1 MDVKRQQTSN
11 ESQTKNAPKNGVENQ
26 EKGSTGR
33 KCLMC
38 LQSYEEL
45 GAIETESSEELKRI
59 VDNMFKIAKIEI
71 SPTGGKVE
79 PLCSSCRAKL
89 GYDFDEDAYYEMLSQ
104 TYSETSPPSSNPT
117 LFGNGPPAHTGG
129 TPVEY
134 PESPTGPLLD
144 AACGTFVVTE
154 FGRDEAADKS
164 SDLKC
169 VVCAKVFNFRSTL
182 RLHIRSHY
190 STSQELEPQKP
201 QRKPRMY
208 ECGECNISFKLKYDY
223 DKHQAIHNRGNL
235 FQCEICYKLFK
246 HKSYYLMHRNAK
258 RCKAVSLPMTPMNLS
273 TNSVRNISPEKQLQ
287 EISTLSEGIRHT
299 S

>member
-1 MDVKRQQTSN
+1 MDVKQHQTSH
-11 ESQTKNAPKNGVENQ
+11 ESHVKKAPKNGTEDVET
-26 EKGSTGR
+26 ETAGR

-38 LQSYEEL
+38 LQPYEEL
-45 GAIETESSEELKRI
+45 GSIETESPEELKRI
-59 VDNMFKIAKIEI
+59 VDNVFKIAKIEI
-71 SPTGGKVE
+71 SPTGGKIE

-89 GYDFDEDAYYEMLSQ
+89 GYDFDEDAYYEMLSK
-104 TYSETSPPSSNPT
+104 TYSDTSPPSSNPS
-117 LFGNGPPAHTGG
+117 LLGNGLPAHIGASQMG
-129 TPVEY
+129 NPD
-134 PESPTGPLLD
+134 SPTGPLID

-154 FGRDEAADKS
+154 FGRDEAADKA

-190 STSQELEPQKP
+190 STSQEPEPQKP

-258 RCKAVSLPMTPMNLS
+258 RCKALSLPMTPMNLS
-273 TNSVRNISPEKQLQ
+273 TNSVGKINSD
-287 EISTLSEGIRHT
+287 TLSGGIKHT